1 MIYRVFLFLANLKL
15 FIYIMK
21 IINRLQKLR
30 LAKKVNQIFIVANLT
45 YSNAL
50 LTFFKTLSV
59 LFFKHLKL

>member
-1 MIYRVFLFLANLKL
+1 MIYRVFLVWANLKL

-30 LAKKVNQIFIVANLT
+30 LAKKVNQISIVANLT

-50 LTFFKTLSV
+50 LTFFLTLHL